1 MDSAWPDLLSCVSW
15 YVGFSSHPPV
25 YPTSVSITP
34 GTSRRISSTPQ
45 KQPPAS
51 TATSVFRSLATAE
64 RALPCCSFIS
74 FLPSVM
80 PGGGPR
86 CAGSPLRSC
95 APTRSDALFHR
106 GTRRLFDQPR
116 NLRGV

>member
-64 RALPCCSFIS
+64 RVLPSCSFIS
-74 FLPSVM
+74 VLPSSYRAAARVA
-80 PGGGPR
+80 PARRSTRVRPR
-86 CAGSPLRSC
+86 DRG
-95 APTRSDALFHR
+95 ALFHR

-116 NLRGV
+116 NLRGL